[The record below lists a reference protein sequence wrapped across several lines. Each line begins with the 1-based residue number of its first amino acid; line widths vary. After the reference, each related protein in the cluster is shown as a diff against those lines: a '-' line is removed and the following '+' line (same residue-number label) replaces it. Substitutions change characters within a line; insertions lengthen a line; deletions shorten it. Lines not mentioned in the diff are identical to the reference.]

1 MVNFT
6 LNPNETK
13 RPIGAVDP
21 DVDPLIHPEL
31 YIGLIFKR
39 VAAYIIDALIIS
51 VIVGFVWVGLGILG
65 IVTLGLTF
73 GLMGIVIFI
82 IPFAYHTFFIGGP
95 NSATI
100 GMQIMDIEVR
110 RWIGGS
116 PDYSQAAVLTV
127 LFYGSIALTAWL
139 ILLIAFFG
147 NSRRCLHDY
156 FSGTVVVNKLDALVS
171 AKRIAELAVD
181 QKSNEA

>member
-82 IPFAYHTFFIGGP
+82 IPLDSDVYFFKEMMHLKNKENYFDGIQ
-95 NSATI
+95 
-100 GMQIMDIEVR
+100 M
-110 RWIGGS
+110 
-116 PDYSQAAVLTV
+116 YVLPV
-127 LFYGSIALTAWL
+127 E
-139 ILLIAFFG
+139 
-147 NSRRCLHDY
+147 
-156 FSGTVVVNKLDALVS
+156 K
-171 AKRIAELAVD
+171 K
-181 QKSNEA
+181 